1 MRDFIW
7 IEIFY
12 IDHVI
17 KKWKNNTYNF
27 EYQFLLRYSLYIKYD
42 NAYSFLLNLL
52 YKLLEMA
59 SNNNNNHI
67 ITNEVMWIRQLFM
80 LLFYHQV
87 IV

>member
-17 KKWKNNTYNF
+17 KKRKNNTCNF
-27 EYQFLLRYSLYIKYD
+27 EHQFLLRYSLYIKYD

-52 YKLLEMA
+52 YKQLEMA
-59 SNNNNNHI
+59 SNNNNHI

-87 IV
+87 TV

>member
-17 KKWKNNTYNF
+17 KKRKNNTCNF
-27 EYQFLLRYSLYIKYD
+27 EHQFLLRYSLYIKYD

-67 ITNEVMWIRQLFM
+67 ITNEVM
-80 LLFYHQV
+80 
-87 IV
+87 

>member
-17 KKWKNNTYNF
+17 KKRKNNTYNF
-27 EYQFLLRYSLYIKYD
+27 EHQFLLRYSLYIKYD
-42 NAYSFLLNLL
+42 NAYSFSLNLL

-59 SNNNNNHI
+59 SNNNNHI
-67 ITNEVMWIRQLFM
+67 ITNEVM
-80 LLFYHQV
+80 
-87 IV
+87 